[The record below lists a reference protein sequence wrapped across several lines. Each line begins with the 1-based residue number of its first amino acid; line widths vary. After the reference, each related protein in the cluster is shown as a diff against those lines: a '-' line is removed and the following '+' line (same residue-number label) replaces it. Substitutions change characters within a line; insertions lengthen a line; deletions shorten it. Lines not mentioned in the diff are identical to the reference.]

1 MPCGG
6 LFDSGASPAARVV
19 RHTTSDR
26 LVADTEQNRGALAA
40 APGAFAGLT
49 ASARAILAALRIGR
63 DPATG
68 GIVIL

>member
-1 MPCGG
+1 MPRGG

-26 LVADTEQNRGALAA
+26 ERNRLALAA